1 MRKLDRQTSMAYS
14 KVQAAAEKMTKLS
27 RAHNTLLQ
35 KYNKL
40 DASGEAARQPLVL
53 ALHKACA
60 GTGVDVFDLIQKLNE
75 HNK

>member
-1 MRKLDRQTSMAYS
+1 MRKLDRQTSMAFNRAN
-14 KVQAAAEKMTKLS
+14 AAADKARKL
-27 RAHNTLLQ
+27 ANTHTALFQ
-35 KYNKL
+35 KYTRL

>member
-1 MRKLDRQTSMAYS
+1 MAWS
-14 KVQAAAEKMTKLS
+14 KVEKVTALLAATTKTHEYML
-27 RAHNTLLQ
+27 RQ
-35 KYNKL
+35 YNKL